1 MGMATGMAMRQ
12 AVRPDRA
19 NPDVAKVLAAARCT
33 YLRSVAVL
41 GVVLSTVGPQVCAQS
56 VIGAPGSSGQVG
68 AGSES
73 GGADRLSVAPRRQVE
88 VAPRIDFQ
96 LVSTSN
102 AQRNAAGEAQTYIEV
117 SPGIRI
123 QRHTGP
129 VKGSFDYALR
139 TSTQQSS
146 TGNSGRLRH
155 SLNTFGQVEFT
166 EQHAQVDFGGNV
178 SRQAASAFG
187 PQTGSGLGDSLDL
200 ANATEVRTF
209 RVSPS
214 IKGRLGSAAQF
225 ELRYAGSVSRNDSLT
240 ASNVTTNEFIG
251 RVGSAVG
258 PGRASWGA
266 ELQRRLIGYSR
277 GRDISSSQARVTAGL
292 PFDYD
297 WTIGASIGYESNNF
311 RSVDEE
317 RKPTVGFN
325 VRWQPSERTLL
336 ASNFEHR
343 FFGNSHR
350 VEMSYRTPLSVWKL
364 ASSRDVSYA
373 PTGTNTGSIGRI
385 YDLLYAQMAAIEP
398 DPIARA
404 SLVNSFLASN
414 GLSADAQ
421 VIGGLLTNGPTL
433 SNRQEL
439 SWAWLVDRRN
449 TFTFALTRGSTA
461 RLGDSSQEAG
471 DLATNASVRQ
481 TGFSVNYAYKLS
493 PQHSLAILGARQS
506 SKGSSTGQEGKTTS
520 LNVTLTSKLGEKA
533 TATLGARRV
542 QADGTANAY
551 SETAVTGNLNLRF

>member
-1 MGMATGMAMRQ
+1 MGMATGMARHQ
-12 AVRPDRA
+12 VVRPDQA
-19 NPDVAKVLAAARCT
+19 NPEVAKVLAAAGRT
-33 YLRSVAVL
+33 SLRSVAVL
-41 GVVLSTVGPQVCAQS
+41 GVVLAMAGPMVWAQS
-56 VIGAPGSSGQVG
+56 VIGMPGSSGPVG
-68 AGSES
+68 GGSEPET
-73 GGADRLSVAPRRQVE
+73 GDRLSVAPRRQVE
-88 VAPRIDFQ
+88 VAPRIEFQ

-102 AQRNAAGEAQTYIEV
+102 AQRTAIGQAETYIEV

-139 TSTQQSS
+139 TSTQQANA
-146 TGNSGRLRH
+146 GNSGRLRH

-166 EQHAQVDFGGNV
+166 EQHAQIDFTGNV

-187 PQTGSGLGDSLDL
+187 PQTGTGLGDSLDV

-214 IKGRLGSAAQF
+214 VKARLGSAAQF

-251 RVGSAVG
+251 RIGSAAG
-258 PGRASWGA
+258 PGRASWGV
-266 ELQRRLIGYSR
+266 ELQRQLISYSR
-277 GRDISSSQARVTAGL
+277 GRDTASSQARVTAGI

-325 VRWQPSERTLL
+325 LRWQPSDRTLI

-373 PTGTNTGSIGRI
+373 PNGASTGSIGRM
-385 YDLLYAQMAAIEP
+385 YDLLYSQMAAIEP

-404 SLVNSFLASN
+404 AMVNSFLASN

-461 RLGDSSQEAG
+461 RLGDGSQETG
-471 DLATNASVRQ
+471 DLANNTSVRQ

-493 PQHSLAILGARQS
+493 PQHSLAILGARQN

-520 LNVTLTSKLGEKA
+520 FNLTLTSKLGEKA
-533 TATLGARRV
+533 SATLGARRV
-542 QADGTANAY
+542 QAEGITNNY
-551 SETAVTGNLNLRF
+551 SETAVTGNLSLRF